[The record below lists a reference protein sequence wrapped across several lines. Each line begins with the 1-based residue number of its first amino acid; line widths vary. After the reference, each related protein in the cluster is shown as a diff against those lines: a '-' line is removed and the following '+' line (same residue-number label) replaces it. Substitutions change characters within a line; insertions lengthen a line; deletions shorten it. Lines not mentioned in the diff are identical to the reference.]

1 MDASGGVTR
10 LSLSSSELQGR
21 AYIKQ
26 LMREAGLDVSEDA
39 AGNIIGRLHGERPQ
53 EAVVMTG
60 SHIDTV
66 IHAGRFDGALGVLGG
81 IEALRAIK
89 EHGMSHARTLEV
101 VCFTDEEGV
110 RFGVGY
116 LGSRAMAGD
125 WKPEWLSETDAEG
138 ITLAEAMKA
147 AGLQPE
153 KVHSAARS
161 GSDIHAYVELHIE
174 QGRVLEHHQLPVGIA
189 SALFGHRW
197 LEISLKGQA
206 DHAGTTPMPL
216 RHDALS
222 AAAETIMAVER
233 IALEHG
239 GVATVGTLRMVPG
252 AINVIAGEVIF
263 SVDLRHEDASILD
276 AMALKIEQAA
286 FSHKDSRGVSATV
299 RVTDGDEPVT
309 ASGMVME
316 AIEGAS
322 GIADVGAMSMVCGA
336 GHDAVAINALT
347 GIGLILIRSREGI
360 SHHPAEW
367 SSPEDCAAGAEV
379 LLHTLVALANGQ

>member
-1 MDASGGVTR
+1 MSNRNHHPIIDEARLWRTIEELGSIGMDASGGVTR

-138 ITLAEAMKA
+138 ITLAEAMKQR
-147 AGLQPE
+147 GC
-153 KVHSAARS
+153 
-161 GSDIHAYVELHIE
+161 
-174 QGRVLEHHQLPVGIA
+174 
-189 SALFGHRW
+189 
-197 LEISLKGQA
+197 SLKRSIAQHGVDQTSM
-206 DHAGTTPMPL
+206 HMSSFIL
-216 RHDALS
+216 SRDACWS
-222 AAAETIMAVER
+222 TISS
-233 IALEHG
+233 LLG
-239 GVATVGTLRMVPG
+239 
-252 AINVIAGEVIF
+252 
-263 SVDLRHEDASILD
+263 
-276 AMALKIEQAA
+276 
-286 FSHKDSRGVSATV
+286 SRVRCSAT
-299 RVTDGDEPVT
+299 G
-309 ASGMVME
+309 GW
-316 AIEGAS
+316 
-322 GIADVGAMSMVCGA
+322 
-336 GHDAVAINALT
+336 
-347 GIGLILIRSREGI
+347 RS
-360 SHHPAEW
+360 A
-367 SSPEDCAAGAEV
+367 
-379 LLHTLVALANGQ
+379 